1 MADQININCFK
12 DLTIDGQLY
21 EILSAINDMQIT
33 VPEGGQIAQVQGG
46 ELQNVELIDGG
57 EFTP

>member
-21 EILSAINDMQIT
+21 EILSAINEITITLPQQIDAGNYED
-33 VPEGGQIAQVQGG
+33 VD
-46 ELQNVELIDGG
+46 DGG

>member
-1 MADQININCFK
+1 MADQIDINCFK

-33 VPEGGQIAQVQGG
+33 VPEGGQVAQVQGG
-46 ELQNVELIDGG
+46 QLQNVELIDGG

>member
-1 MADQININCFK
+1 MADQIDINCFK

-21 EILSAINDMQIT
+21 EILSAINDLTVQLPPQID
-33 VPEGGQIAQVQGG
+33 AG
-46 ELQNVELIDGG
+46 EFDPVNDGG